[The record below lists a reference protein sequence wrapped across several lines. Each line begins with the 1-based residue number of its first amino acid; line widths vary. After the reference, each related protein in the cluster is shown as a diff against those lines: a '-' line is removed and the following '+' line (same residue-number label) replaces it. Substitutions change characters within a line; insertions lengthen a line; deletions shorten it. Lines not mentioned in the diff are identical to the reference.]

1 MWGRHGRLP
10 LTTAARSQGRLN
22 VSIITDG
29 ADVTGSTYFENPRSE
44 MLPFVPTD
52 VATVLDI
59 GCGAGGFAGQL
70 KNRNGDVEVWGIE
83 LDAAVA
89 ARAGETVDRV
99 LVGDALEVVAGLPA
113 AQFDCV
119 VMNDVLEH
127 LQDPAALL
135 RALRPALKPGAV
147 LVASIPNV
155 RYFFNVA
162 DLAVHGR
169 WDYTD
174 EGILDRTHLRF
185 FTRSS
190 MVSLFE
196 EAGFIVDRVVGI
208 NPTGSAKFKLVN
220 LLTLG
225 RWSDMQ
231 YLQFACRARLTNKS
245 EKEEA

>member
-1 MWGRHGRLP
+1 M
-10 LTTAARSQGRLN
+10 
-22 VSIITDG
+22 
-29 ADVTGSTYFENPRSE
+29 TGPSYYENPRSE
-44 MLPFVPTD
+44 MLPFVPKD
-52 VATVLDI
+52 AVTVLDI

-70 KNRNGDVEVWGIE
+70 KARNGSLEVWGIE
-83 LDAAVA
+83 LDATAA

-113 AQFDCV
+113 DHFDCV

-127 LQDPAALL
+127 LPDPAALL
-135 RALRPALKPGAV
+135 HGLRAALKPGAA

-190 MVSLFE
+190 MVRLFE
-196 EAGFIVDRVVGI
+196 EAGYVVETVEGI
-208 NPTGSAKFKLVN
+208 NPTGSAKFKIVN
-220 LLTLG
+220 LLTFG
-225 RWSDMQ
+225 RWSDMR
-231 YLQFACRARLTNKS
+231 YLQFACRARLS
-245 EKEEA
+245 ENSVKEEE

>member
-1 MWGRHGRLP
+1 M
-10 LTTAARSQGRLN
+10 
-22 VSIITDG
+22 
-29 ADVTGSTYFENPRSE
+29 TGSTYYTNARSE
-44 MLPFVPTD
+44 MLPFVP
-52 VATVLDI
+52 VEAGTVLDI

-70 KNRNGDVEVWGIE
+70 KARDGSVEVWGIE
-83 LDAAVA
+83 MDAAAA
-89 ARAGETVDRV
+89 ARAGEVLDRV

-113 AQFDCV
+113 GRFDGV

-127 LQDPAALL
+127 LPDPAALL

-155 RYFFNVA
+155 RYFFNVV
-162 DLAVHGR
+162 DLAVRGR

-190 MVSLFE
+190 MVRLFA
-196 EAGFIVDRVVGI
+196 EAGYAVDTVTGI
-208 NPTGSAKFKLVN
+208 NRTGSAKFKLVN

-225 RWSDMQ
+225 RWSDMG
-231 YLQFACRARLTNKS
+231 YLQFACRARVPEETV
-245 EKEEA
+245 EEEA